1 MVAGRPK
8 KPIDW
13 NKVDELMEVN
23 SPASEIIDHFDVNLD
38 TFYRRF
44 KEHYECNFQDYK
56 LKYHS
61 IGKASLRRSQ
71 YDKALEGNTQ
81 MLILLGKL
89 WLGQVD
95 IEPEPKKTNDFNA
108 ENELMKKDHIIEEQ
122 QALLK
127 LHNIEFN
134 AIQNESETE

>member
-1 MVAGRPK
+1 MARPP

-13 NKVDELMEVN
+13 DRVERKMEAGCTAV
-23 SPASEIIDHFDVNLD
+23 EISSHFRIHPT
-38 TFYRRF
+38 TFVYKF
-44 KEHYECNFQDYK
+44 KEKYGDCFTNFSSDFHSDGKGNVREMQYEE
-56 LKYHS
+56 
-61 IGKASLRRSQ
+61 
-71 YDKALEGNTQ
+71 ALEGNTQ
-81 MLILLGKL
+81 MLVLLGKL

-134 AIQNESETE
+134 GIQDKSEAE